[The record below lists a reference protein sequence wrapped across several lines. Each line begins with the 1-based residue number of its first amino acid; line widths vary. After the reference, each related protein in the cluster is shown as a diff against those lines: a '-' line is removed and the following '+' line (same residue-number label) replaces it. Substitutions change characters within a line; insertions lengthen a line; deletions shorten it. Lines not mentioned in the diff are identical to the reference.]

1 MTKKVTWNHR
11 PIHIYMSSNP
21 AAHTF
26 LQKLHESH
34 ITIRHLK
41 VKEKGIS
48 FEVSKAALPTIRKLR
63 RKYHIHLRIRYVN
76 QEDILRIDRAT
87 IIGLFLLIMIPL
99 FASQW
104 VWQVQVESDIP
115 ELRVSVEKTLK
126 GELGLNPPFT
136 RKSLP
141 DDMTIRQL
149 LLEKHRDLAWVHIQK
164 SGGQISFVPQK
175 APELVELPDGN
186 QKPMHLIATKSG
198 VITHFDI
205 ESGIRKVLPNTTVYE
220 GDVLVSGVIQKG
232 DEYEAIGA
240 KGAVYADYW
249 LECSFS
255 VPRTVELVGQES
267 TKWQLL
273 LKWVHKDAFTAQYY
287 DEVALPDY
295 LSSFVKIVADQNTQN
310 YKQTITKDKV
320 KEIVIPLLHQKILQ
334 ALPPN
339 TLIKKENLLH
349 VQFENDTVKGKVL
362 FLINENIAKSQPVN
376 QGE

>member
-11 PIHIYMSSNP
+11 PIQIYMASNP
-21 AAHTF
+21 TAHIF
-26 LQKLHESH
+26 LHKLHESH

-76 QEDILRIDRAT
+76 QEDILRIDRST

-115 ELRVSVEKTLK
+115 ELRVSVEKTLQK
-126 GELGLNPPFT
+126 ELGLNPPFT

-186 QKPMHLIATKSG
+186 QKPMHLVATKSG

-320 KEIVIPLLHQKILQ
+320 EEIVIPLLHQKILQ
-334 ALPPN
+334 ALPSN